1 MKLRCKTCGTVFAI
15 GSRGI
20 KAARERCLEHIR
32 LKACGPE
39 MVPINPPVG
48 LTYVGEFGAP
58 GYSNAPEVIYDEFS
72 STLLDGLAVAVENDA
87 KIVVNRLSELPED
100 WVKEVEEKVHA

>member
-1 MKLRCKTCGTVFAI
+1 MKKKTTIIGMKLRCKTCGTVFAI

-58 GYSNAPEVIYDEFS
+58 GYSNAPEVIYDGVDEDKFWEDVKTAGLKHFTVMS
-72 STLLDGLAVAVENDA
+72 PQLELTL
-87 KIVVNRLSELPED
+87 
-100 WVKEVEEKVHA
+100 